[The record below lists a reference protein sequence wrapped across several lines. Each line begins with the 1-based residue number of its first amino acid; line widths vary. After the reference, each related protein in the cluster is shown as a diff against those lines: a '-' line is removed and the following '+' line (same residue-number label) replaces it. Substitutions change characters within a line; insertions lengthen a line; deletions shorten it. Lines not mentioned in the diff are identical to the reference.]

1 MSRLRIGAAVLG
13 SPIAH
18 SLSPALHQAAY
29 DAVGLVGW
37 RYRAI
42 ECDEENLE
50 DTLLALDAEGL
61 AGVSLTMPLK
71 RAVVPLAAATD
82 GIVETVDAANTLL
95 FGADGR
101 WVAAN
106 TDVQGFVLSLYR
118 AGLRAIR
125 GDVWLLGA
133 GATACSALAALAEL
147 DVTEV
152 ILVARRPE
160 AVWNVRQVAE
170 RCGIRLHVRPW
181 SDASG
186 SVTGELVMSCV
197 PAGATDDLAP
207 GLAAASPRGLWF
219 DVVYLPWPT
228 PAAAAWDAA
237 GGRCIGGLDLL
248 VEQAAEQVRLMSGVN
263 APIEVMRAAG
273 ELALRLRDR

>member
-42 ECDEENLE
+42 ECDEDSLE
-50 DTLLALDAEGL
+50 STLLKLDEEGL

-71 RAVVPLAAATD
+71 RAVVPMAAATD

-133 GATACSALAALAEL
+133 GATACSALAGLAEL

-160 AVWNVRQVAE
+160 AVWNVRQVADK
-170 RCGIRLHVRPW
+170 CGIRVHVRPW

-186 SVTGELVMSCV
+186 AVTGELVVSCV
-197 PAGATDDLAP
+197 PAGATDDLVP
-207 GLAAASPRGLWF
+207 GLTHASPRGLWF
-219 DVVYLPWPT
+219 DVVYAPWPT
-228 PAAAAWDAA
+228 PAAAAWEAA
-237 GGRCIGGLDLL
+237 GGRVLGGLDLL

-263 APIEVMRAAG
+263 APVEVMRAAG

>member
-1 MSRLRIGAAVLG
+1 VSRLRIGAAVLG

-42 ECDEENLE
+42 ECDEDNLE
-50 DTLLALDAEGL
+50 STLLKLDAEGL

-106 TDVQGFVLSLYR
+106 TDVQGFILSLYR
-118 AGLRAIR
+118 AGLRAVR
-125 GDVWLLGA
+125 GDIWLIGA
-133 GATACSALAALAEL
+133 GATACSALAGLAEL

-160 AVWNVRQVAE
+160 AVWSVRQVAD
-170 RCGIRLHVRPW
+170 RCGIRLHVLPW
-181 SDASG
+181 SDLPGA
-186 SVTGELVMSCV
+186 VTGELVVSCV
-197 PAGATDDLAP
+197 PAGATDDLVPALTA
-207 GLAAASPRGLWF
+207 GSPRGLWF
-219 DVVYLPWPT
+219 DVVYSPWPT
-228 PAAAAWDAA
+228 PAAEAWEGA
-237 GGRCIGGLDLL
+237 GGRIIGGLDLL

>member
-42 ECDEENLE
+42 ECDEERLE
-50 DTLLALDAEGL
+50 STLLALDEEGL

-106 TDVQGFVLSLYR
+106 TDVQGFILSLYR
-118 AGLRAIR
+118 AGLRAVR
-125 GDVWLLGA
+125 GDIWLLGA
-133 GATACSALAALAEL
+133 GATACSALAGLAEL

-160 AVWNVRQVAE
+160 AVWPVRQVAE
-170 RCGIRLHVRPW
+170 KCGIRLHVRPW
-181 SDASG
+181 SDAPG
-186 SVTGELVMSCV
+186 SVTGELVVSCV
-197 PAGATDDLAP
+197 PPGATDDLAS
-207 GLAAASPRGLWF
+207 GLTAASPRGLWF
-219 DVVYLPWPT
+219 DVVYSPWPT
-228 PAAAAWDAA
+228 PAAAAWEGA
-237 GGRCIGGLDLL
+237 GGRILGGLDLL

-263 APIEVMRAAG
+263 APVDVMRAAG

>member
-1 MSRLRIGAAVLG
+1 MSRLRLGAAVLG
-13 SPIAH
+13 SPISH

-29 DAVGLVGW
+29 DAIGLVGW

-42 ECDEENLE
+42 ECDEAHLE
-50 DTLLALDAEGL
+50 GMLLKLDEEGL

-82 GIVETVDAANTLL
+82 GIVETVGAANTLL

-152 ILVARRPE
+152 MLVARRPD
-160 AVWNVRQVAE
+160 AVGAIREVADK
-170 RCGIRLHVRPW
+170 CGIRLHVRPW
-181 SDASG
+181 SDAAAA
-186 SVTGELVMSCV
+186 VTGELVVACV

-207 GLAAASPRGLWF
+207 VIEAASPRGLWF
-219 DVVYLPWPT
+219 DVIYVPWPT
-228 PAAAAWDAA
+228 PAAAAWEGA
-237 GGRCIGGLDLL
+237 GGRILGGLDLL

-263 APIEVMRAAG
+263 APHDVMRAAG

>member
-1 MSRLRIGAAVLG
+1 VSRLRLGAAVLG
-13 SPIAH
+13 SPISH

-42 ECDEENLE
+42 ECTEEQLHS
-50 DTLLALDAEGL
+50 TLLKLDEEGL

-82 GIVETVDAANTLL
+82 GVVETVGAANTLL

-106 TDVQGFVLSLYR
+106 TDVQGFVLSLMR
-118 AGLRAIR
+118 AGLRALR
-125 GDVWLLGA
+125 GDVWILGS
-133 GATACSALAALAEL
+133 GATACSALAGLAEL
-147 DVTEV
+147 SVTEV
-152 ILVARRPE
+152 MLVARRPE
-160 AVWNVRQVAE
+160 SVAAVREVAD
-170 RCGIRLHVRPW
+170 RSGIRLHVRPW
-181 SDASG
+181 SDAAAA
-186 SVTGELVMSCV
+186 VTGELVVSCV

-207 GLAAASPRGLWF
+207 TIEAASPRGLWF
-219 DVVYLPWPT
+219 DVVYVPWPT
-228 PAAAAWDAA
+228 AAAAAWEGA
-237 GGRCIGGLDLL
+237 GGRSIGGLDLL
-248 VEQAAEQVRLMSGVN
+248 AEQAAEQVRLMSGVN
-263 APIEVMRAAG
+263 APIEVMRSAG

>member
-42 ECDEENLE
+42 ECDEEHLE
-50 DTLLALDAEGL
+50 STLLALDEEGL

-82 GIVETVDAANTLL
+82 GIVETVNAANTLL

-125 GDVWLLGA
+125 GDVWMLGA

-181 SDASG
+181 SDAPG
-186 SVTGELVMSCV
+186 VVTGELVMSCV
-197 PAGATDDLAP
+197 PPGATDDLAP

-228 PAAAAWDAA
+228 PASAAWDAA
-237 GGRCIGGLDLL
+237 GGRSIGGLDLL

>member
-1 MSRLRIGAAVLG
+1 MNRLRIGAAVLG

-42 ECDEENLE
+42 ECTEERLEGMLLQLDE
-50 DTLLALDAEGL
+50 EGL

-82 GIVETVDAANTLL
+82 GIVEMVGAANTLL

-118 AGLRAIR
+118 AGLRALR

-133 GATACSALAALAEL
+133 GATACSALAGLAEL
-147 DVTEV
+147 SVTEV
-152 ILVARRPE
+152 VVVARRPE
-160 AVWNVRQVAE
+160 AVGAIREVADK
-170 RCGIRLHVRPW
+170 CGIRLHVRPW
-181 SDASG
+181 SDAAAA
-186 SVTGELVMSCV
+186 VTGELVVSCV
-197 PAGATDDLAP
+197 PAGATDDLAV
-207 GLAAASPRGLWF
+207 AIESASPRGLWF
-219 DVVYLPWPT
+219 DVVYAPWPT
-228 PAAAAWDAA
+228 PAAAAWDRA
-237 GGRCIGGLDLL
+237 GGRIIGGLDLL
-248 VEQAAEQVRLMSGVN
+248 VEQAAEQVRLMSGVD
-263 APIEVMRAAG
+263 APIDVMRAAG
-273 ELALRLRDR
+273 ELALRLQDR